1 MMQVNPMQLI
11 MMIKQGQNPQQL
23 MINILQQQMA
33 GTPLGD
39 NLLNLARQ
47 NNTAGIEQIARNMAS
62 QRGIDFDKEF
72 EAFKRQ
78 YFG

>member
-1 MMQVNPMQLI
+1 MQVNPMQLI

-23 MINILQQQMA
+23 MINVLQQQMA

-47 NNTAGIEQIARNMAS
+47 NNTAGIEQIARNMAA
-62 QRGIDFDKEF
+62 QRGIDFDEEF

>member
-1 MMQVNPMQLI
+1 
-11 MMIKQGQNPQQL
+11 
-23 MINILQQQMA
+23 MA

-47 NNTAGIEQIARNMAS
+47 NNTAGIEQIARNMAA
-62 QRGIDFDKEF
+62 QRGIDFDEEF

>member
-47 NNTAGIEQIARNMAS
+47 NNTAGIEQIARNMAA

-72 EAFKRQ
+72 EAFRRQ

>member
-47 NNTAGIEQIARNMAS
+47 NNTAGIEQIARNMAA
-62 QRGIDFDKEF
+62 QRGIDFDEEF

>member
-23 MINILQQQMA
+23 MINVLQQQMA

-47 NNTAGIEQIARNMAS
+47 NNTAGIEQIARNMAA
-62 QRGIDFDKEF
+62 QRGIDFDEEF